1 MRFKYNA
8 YTLMKIK
15 ITFLIVCITQ
25 FTYAQI
31 GGQNT
36 YQFLNLPVSPTHSAL
51 GGKLVTGLSYNPTMG
66 MLNPAN
72 INAEMAGQVSANYMN
87 YIADISYGTAAY
99 AHRINEKYGIVQA
112 GVSYIDYGNFDG
124 FDEFGNETADF
135 GGNEVAFNLGYAYK
149 LPDTRFSFGINIKA
163 ITSRLEQYSS
173 FGLATD
179 VGVTYYNPESK
190 WIFSGVLRNAGGQ
203 LKPFN
208 EVRESLP
215 LELIFGVSKELENV
229 PIRWHLTLE
238 NMQEWDVAFR
248 NPARDETDLEG
259 NVTRDDPSFIN
270 NVFRHTVFG
279 VELFPKGGFTVRLGY
294 SFRRAEELRIVDQRS
309 FAGLSGGFQIK
320 FNRFRFSYSYM
331 RFNQAASSSFFGVDI
346 DLK

>member
-1 MRFKYNA
+1 MKY
-8 YTLMKIK
+8 K
-15 ITFLIVCITQ
+15 FLIVLFLTAQ
-25 FTYAQI
+25 FGFSQI

-36 YQFLNLPVSPTHSAL
+36 YQFLNLPVNPAQSAM
-51 GGKLVTGLSYNPTMG
+51 GGKVVTSLSYNPSMG
-66 MLNPAN
+66 LLNPAN
-72 INAEMAGQVSANYMN
+72 INEDMAGQVSANYMN
-87 YIADISYGTAAY
+87 YIADIGYGTASY
-99 AHRINEKYGIVQA
+99 AHKVNEKYGVLQA
-112 GVSYIDYGNFDG
+112 GVTYIDYGNFDG

-135 GGNEVAFNLGYAYK
+135 GGNEVAVSMGYAYQ

-173 FGLATD
+173 FGMASD
-179 VGVTYYNPESK
+179 IGVTYYNPESK

-203 LKPFN
+203 LKAFD
-208 EVRESLP
+208 EVTESLP
-215 LELIFGVSKELENV
+215 LELIFGMSKELEKV
-229 PIRWHLTLE
+229 PIRWHVTLE
-238 NMQEWDVAFR
+238 NMQEWDLAFR
-248 NPARDETDLEG
+248 NPSRDETDLEG
-259 NVTRDDPSFIN
+259 NVTRDDPSFLN

-279 VELFPKGGFTVRLGY
+279 VELFPNGGFTVRLGY
-294 SFRRAEELRIVDQRS
+294 SFRRAEELRVIDQRS

>member
-1 MRFKYNA
+1 
-8 YTLMKIK
+8 MKCK
-15 ITFLIVCITQ
+15 IFIFLFLTIQ
-25 FTYAQI
+25 FSFSQI

-36 YQFLNLPVSPTHSAL
+36 YQFLNLPVNPAQSAM
-51 GGKLVTGLSYNPTMG
+51 GGKVVTSLSYNPSMG
-66 MLNPAN
+66 LLNPAN
-72 INAEMAGQVSANYMN
+72 INEDMSGQVSANYMN
-87 YIADISYGTAAY
+87 YIADIGYGTASY
-99 AHRINEKYGIVQA
+99 AHKINEKYGVLQA
-112 GVSYIDYGNFDG
+112 GVTYIDYGDFDG

-135 GGNEVAFNLGYAYK
+135 GGNEVAFSMGYAYQ
-149 LPDTRFSFGINIKA
+149 LPDTRFSFGINLKA

-173 FGLATD
+173 FGMATD

-203 LKPFN
+203 LKPFD
-208 EVRESLP
+208 EVYESLP
-215 LELIFGVSKELENV
+215 LELIFGISKELEKV
-229 PIRWHLTLE
+229 PIRWHVTLE
-238 NMQEWDVAFR
+238 NMQQWDLAFR

-259 NVTRDDPSFIN
+259 NVTQDDPSFIN
-270 NVFRHTVFG
+270 NVFRHTIFG
-279 VELFPKGGFTVRLGY
+279 VELFPNGGFTVRLGY

>member
-1 MRFKYNA
+1 MKYKS
-8 YTLMKIK
+8 LIVL
-15 ITFLIVCITQ
+15 FLIAQ
-25 FTYAQI
+25 FGFSQI

-36 YQFLNLPVSPTHSAL
+36 YQFLNLPVNPAQSAM
-51 GGKLVTGLSYNPTMG
+51 GGKVVTSLSYNPSMG
-66 MLNPAN
+66 LLNPAN
-72 INAEMAGQVSANYMN
+72 INEDMAGQVSANYMN
-87 YIADISYGTAAY
+87 YIADIGYGTASY
-99 AHRINEKYGIVQA
+99 AHKVNEKYGVLQA
-112 GVSYIDYGNFDG
+112 GVTYIDYGNFDG

-135 GGNEVAFNLGYAYK
+135 GGNEVAVSMGYAYQ

-173 FGLATD
+173 FGMASD
-179 VGVTYYNPESK
+179 IGVTYYNPESK

-203 LKPFN
+203 LKAFD
-208 EVRESLP
+208 EVTESLP
-215 LELIFGVSKELENV
+215 LELIFGMSKELEKV
-229 PIRWHLTLE
+229 PIRWHVTLE
-238 NMQEWDVAFR
+238 NMQEWDLAFR
-248 NPARDETDLEG
+248 NPSRDETDLEG
-259 NVTRDDPSFIN
+259 NVTRDDPSFLN

-279 VELFPKGGFTVRLGY
+279 VELFPNGGFTVRLGY
-294 SFRRAEELRIVDQRS
+294 SFRRAEELRVIDQRS

>member
-1 MRFKYNA
+1 MKYKS
-8 YTLMKIK
+8 LIVL
-15 ITFLIVCITQ
+15 FLIAQ
-25 FTYAQI
+25 FGFSQI

-36 YQFLNLPVSPTHSAL
+36 YQFLNLPVNPAQSAM
-51 GGKLVTGLSYNPTMG
+51 GGKVVTSLSYNPSMG
-66 MLNPAN
+66 ILNPAN
-72 INAEMAGQVSANYMN
+72 INEDMVGQVSANYMN
-87 YIADISYGTAAY
+87 YIADIGYGTASY
-99 AHRINEKYGIVQA
+99 AHKVNEKYGVLQA
-112 GVSYIDYGNFDG
+112 GVTYIDYGNFDG

-135 GGNEVAFNLGYAYK
+135 GGNEVAVSMGYAYQ

-173 FGLATD
+173 FGMASD
-179 VGVTYYNPESK
+179 IGVTYYKPESK

-203 LKPFN
+203 LKAFD
-208 EVRESLP
+208 EVTESLP
-215 LELIFGVSKELENV
+215 LELIFGMSKELEKV
-229 PIRWHLTLE
+229 PIRWHVTLE
-238 NMQEWDVAFR
+238 NMQEWDLAFR
-248 NPARDETDLEG
+248 NPSRDETDLEG
-259 NVTRDDPSFIN
+259 NVTKDDPSFLN

-279 VELFPKGGFTVRLGY
+279 VELFPNGGFTVRLGY
-294 SFRRAEELRIVDQRS
+294 SFRRAEELRVIDQRS